1 MVKMRVSKDN
11 YKTCICCGADK
22 EHSLEMFDICFSN
35 NKSGGIIVT
44 LCDRCNDDLLTKSV
58 RAACLVNHRVKSKR
72 DMQIINERS
81 KKAMK
86 ELYKNDL

>member
-1 MVKMRVSKDN
+1 MRVSKDRN
-11 YKTCICCGADK
+11 EKCICCNKGI
-22 EHSLEMFDICFSN
+22 EQSLEIFNICF
-35 NKSGGIIVT
+35 GDVIVT
-44 LCDRCNDDLLTKSV
+44 ICDRCNDDLLTKSV

>member
-1 MVKMRVSKDN
+1 MVKMRVSKDRN
-11 YKTCICCGADK
+11 EKCICCNKGI
-22 EHSLEMFDICFSN
+22 EQSLELFNICF
-35 NKSGGIIVT
+35 GDVIVT
-44 LCDRCNDDLLTKSV
+44 ICDRCNDDLLTKSV

>member
-1 MVKMRVSKDN
+1 MVKMRVSKDRN
-11 YKTCICCGADK
+11 EKCICCNKGI
-22 EHSLEMFDICFSN
+22 EQSLELFNICF
-35 NKSGGIIVT
+35 GDIIVT
-44 LCDRCNDDLLTKSV
+44 ICDRCNDDLLTKSV

>member
-1 MVKMRVSKDN
+1 MVKMRVSKDRN
-11 YKTCICCGADK
+11 EKCICCNKGI
-22 EHSLEMFDICFSN
+22 EQSLEIFNICF
-35 NKSGGIIVT
+35 GDVIVT
-44 LCDRCNDDLLTKSV
+44 ICDRCNDDLLTKSV

>member
-1 MVKMRVSKDN
+1 MVKMRVSKDRN
-11 YKTCICCGADK
+11 EKCICCNKGI
-22 EHSLEMFDICFSN
+22 EQSLELFNICF
-35 NKSGGIIVT
+35 GDVIVT
-44 LCDRCNDDLLTKSV
+44 ICDRCNDDLLTKSV

-86 ELYKNDL
+86 ELYKNDLWFW

>member
-1 MVKMRVSKDN
+1 MVKMRVSKDRN
-11 YKTCICCGADK
+11 EKCICCNKGI
-22 EHSLEMFDICFSN
+22 EQSIELFNICF
-35 NKSGGIIVT
+35 GDVIVT
-44 LCDRCNDDLLTKSV
+44 ICDRCNDDLLTKSV